1 MAPANETI
9 VPIMLP
15 AHQGFSHSLEHSHW
29 VGTHSFAQTELHSE
43 LCWRAISKL
52 HTKKPDY
59 NDTCVLLTEILA
71 HRAIQ
76 EGMKLPK
83 RAQTG
88 SGRERMK
95 AEREDKREEVRANDF
110 VQRCYL

>member
-1 MAPANETI
+1 M
-9 VPIMLP
+9 
-15 AHQGFSHSLEHSHW
+15 
-29 VGTHSFAQTELHSE
+29 
-43 LCWRAISKL
+43 
-52 HTKKPDY
+52 
-59 NDTCVLLTEILA
+59 LTEILA